1 MYDYLIIGN
10 GIAGLAAAEEIRK
23 NDENGKILIVSKEE
37 IPTYWRTRLSALI
50 AKDFDKDDIYVKKD
64 AWYQEKKIEEKLD
77 TEVEKLDLENNK
89 AILADG
95 EEIEYGKV
103 LLATGARA
111 FVPPIKNVESKG
123 VFAIRS
129 LDDLISF
136 KEYAADKKEVVII
149 GGGILGLEAA
159 FSVKEL
165 GKEVSVIEAADYILN
180 RQLDHALSKKL
191 EESLNEMGIKTYT
204 GKATEEILAN
214 DGKVSGIKLSN
225 GEEIKADLIMIQAGV
240 RSIIDIAK
248 NSNLEVDRGIIVNDN
263 LQSKKENVYAAGD
276 CAQIGNFTIGLWTA
290 SQEMGKIVGRN
301 MTGAKETYEKP
312 KPFSTLMIGN
322 IKVFSAGMTSGE
334 GIEEMKAEKDGNIYK
349 LFKKDGK
356 FVGGILWNDIKMQND
371 VKDLVFNGKNLE
383 DTKLAEIFK

>member
-50 AKDFDKDDIYVKKD
+50 AKDFNKDDIYVKKD
-64 AWYQEKKIEEKLD
+64 AWYQEKNIEEKLD

-89 AILADG
+89 AILANG

-180 RQLDHALSKKL
+180 RQLDHELSKKL
-191 EESLNEMGIKTYT
+191 EKSLNDMGIKTFT

-225 GEEIKADLIMIQAGV
+225 GEEIKADVIMVQAGV
-240 RSIIDIAK
+240 RSIIDLAK

-334 GIEEMKAEKDGNIYK
+334 GIEEMKAKKDGNIYK

-383 DTKLAEIFK
+383 DTKLAEIFN

>member
-50 AKDFDKDDIYVKKD
+50 AKDFNKDDIYVKKE
-64 AWYQEKKIEEKLD
+64 AWYQEKNIEEKLD

-180 RQLDHALSKKL
+180 RQLDHELSKNL
-191 EESLNEMGIKTYT
+191 EKSLNEMGIKTFT

-225 GEEIKADLIMIQAGV
+225 GEEIKADVIMVQAGV
-240 RSIIDIAK
+240 RSIIDLAK

-334 GIEEMKAEKDGNIYK
+334 GIEEIKAEKDGNIYK

-383 DTKLAEIFK
+383 DTKLAEIFN

>member
-23 NDENGKILIVSKEE
+23 SDENGKILIVSKEE

-225 GEEIKADLIMIQAGV
+225 GEEIKADVIMVQAGV
-240 RSIIDIAK
+240 RSIIDLAK

-371 VKDLVFNGKNLE
+371 VKDLVFNSKNLE

>member
-23 NDENGKILIVSKEE
+23 NDENGKILIVSKEG

-50 AKDFDKDDIYVKKD
+50 AKDFDKDDIYVKKE
-64 AWYQEKKIEEKLD
+64 AWYQEKNIEEKLD

-180 RQLDHALSKKL
+180 RQLDHELSKKL
-191 EESLNEMGIKTYT
+191 EKSLNDMGIKTFT
-204 GKATEEILAN
+204 GKATEEILVN

-225 GEEIKADLIMIQAGV
+225 GEEIKADVIMVQAGV
-240 RSIIDIAK
+240 RSIIDLAK

-383 DTKLAEIFK
+383 DTKLAEIFN

>member
-50 AKDFDKDDIYVKKD
+50 AKDFDKDDIYVKKE
-64 AWYQEKKIEEKLD
+64 AWYQEKNIEEKLD

-89 AILADG
+89 AILANG

-180 RQLDHALSKKL
+180 RQLDHELSKKL
-191 EESLNEMGIKTYT
+191 EKSLNEMGIKTFT

-214 DGKVSGIKLSN
+214 DGKVTGIKLSN
-225 GEEIKADLIMIQAGV
+225 GEEIKADVIMVQAGV
-240 RSIIDIAK
+240 RSIIDLAK

-383 DTKLAEIFK
+383 DTKLAEIFN

>member
-37 IPTYWRTRLSALI
+37 IQTYWRTRLSALI
-50 AKDFDKDDIYVKKD
+50 AKDFDKDDIYVKKE
-64 AWYQEKKIEEKLD
+64 AWYQEKNIEEKLD

-180 RQLDHALSKKL
+180 RQLDHELSKKL
-191 EESLNEMGIKTYT
+191 EKSLNDMGIKTFT

-225 GEEIKADLIMIQAGV
+225 GEEIKADVIMVQAGV
-240 RSIIDIAK
+240 RSIIDLAK

-334 GIEEMKAEKDGNIYK
+334 GIEEMKTEKDGNIYK

-383 DTKLAEIFK
+383 DTKLAEIFN

>member
-64 AWYQEKKIEEKLD
+64 AWYQEKNIEEKLD

-89 AILADG
+89 AILANG

-180 RQLDHALSKKL
+180 RQLDHELSKKL
-191 EESLNEMGIKTYT
+191 EKSLNDMGIKTFT

-225 GEEIKADLIMIQAGV
+225 GEEIKADVIMVQAGV
-240 RSIIDIAK
+240 RSIIDLAK

-334 GIEEMKAEKDGNIYK
+334 GIEEIKTEKDGNIYK

-356 FVGGILWNDIKMQND
+356 FVGGILWNDIKIQND

-383 DTKLAEIFK
+383 DTKLAEIFN

>member
-23 NDENGKILIVSKEE
+23 NDENGNILIVSKEE

-50 AKDFDKDDIYVKKD
+50 AKDFDKDDIYVKKE
-64 AWYQEKKIEEKLD
+64 AWYQEKNIEEKLD

-180 RQLDHALSKKL
+180 RQLDHELSKKL

-204 GKATEEILAN
+204 GKATEEILTN

-225 GEEIKADLIMIQAGV
+225 GEEIKADVIMVQAGV
-240 RSIIDIAK
+240 RSIIDLAK

-263 LQSKKENVYAAGD
+263 LQSKKENVFAAGD

-383 DTKLAEIFK
+383 DTKLSEIFN

>member
-50 AKDFDKDDIYVKKD
+50 AKDFNKDDIHVKKD
-64 AWYQEKKIEEKLD
+64 AWYQEKNIEEKLD

-89 AILADG
+89 AILANG

-159 FSVKEL
+159 FSVKKL

-180 RQLDHALSKKL
+180 RQLDHELSKKL
-191 EESLNEMGIKTYT
+191 EKSLNEMGIKTFT

-225 GEEIKADLIMIQAGV
+225 GEEIKADVIMVQAGV
-240 RSIIDIAK
+240 RSIIDLAK

-383 DTKLAEIFK
+383 DTKLAEIFN

>member
-50 AKDFDKDDIYVKKD
+50 AKDFDKDDIYVKKE
-64 AWYQEKKIEEKLD
+64 AWYQEKNIEEKLD

-89 AILADG
+89 AIMADG

-111 FVPPIKNVESKG
+111 FVPPIKNVESKS

-180 RQLDHALSKKL
+180 RQLDHELSKKL
-191 EESLNEMGIKTYT
+191 EKSLNEMGIKTFT
-204 GKATEEILAN
+204 GKATEEILTN

-225 GEEIKADLIMIQAGV
+225 GEEIKADVIMVQAGV
-240 RSIIDIAK
+240 RSIIDLAK

-263 LQSKKENVYAAGD
+263 LQSKKENVFAAGD

-383 DTKLAEIFK
+383 DTKLAEIFN

>member
-37 IPTYWRTRLSALI
+37 IQTYWRTRLSALI
-50 AKDFDKDDIYVKKD
+50 AKDFDKDDIYVKKE
-64 AWYQEKKIEEKLD
+64 AWYQEKNIEEKLD

-180 RQLDHALSKKL
+180 RQLDHELSKKL
-191 EESLNEMGIKTYT
+191 EKSLNEMGIKTYT
-204 GKATEEILAN
+204 GKATEEILTN

-225 GEEIKADLIMIQAGV
+225 GEEIKADLIMVQAGV
-240 RSIIDIAK
+240 RSIIDLAK

-263 LQSKKENVYAAGD
+263 LQSKKENVFAAGD

-383 DTKLAEIFK
+383 DTKLAEIFN

>member
-50 AKDFDKDDIYVKKD
+50 AKDFDKDDIYVKKE
-64 AWYQEKKIEEKLD
+64 AWYQEKNIEEKLD

-89 AILADG
+89 AIFADG

-165 GKEVSVIEAADYILN
+165 GKEVSVIEASDYILN
-180 RQLDHALSKKL
+180 RQLDHELSKKL
-191 EESLNEMGIKTYT
+191 EKSLNEMDIKTFT

-225 GEEIKADLIMIQAGV
+225 GEEIKADVIMVQAGV
-240 RSIIDIAK
+240 RSIIDLAK

-334 GIEEMKAEKDGNIYK
+334 GIEEMKTEKDGNIYK

-383 DTKLAEIFK
+383 DTKLAEIFN

>member
-50 AKDFDKDDIYVKKD
+50 AKDFDKDDIYVKKE
-64 AWYQEKKIEEKLD
+64 AWYQEKNIEEKLD

-89 AILADG
+89 AILANG

-180 RQLDHALSKKL
+180 RQLDHELSKNL
-191 EESLNEMGIKTYT
+191 EKSLNEMGIKTFT
-204 GKATEEILAN
+204 GKATEEILVN

-225 GEEIKADLIMIQAGV
+225 GKEIKADVIMVQAGV
-240 RSIIDIAK
+240 RSIIDLAK

-383 DTKLAEIFK
+383 DTKLSEIFN

>member
-50 AKDFDKDDIYVKKD
+50 SKDFDKDDIYVKKED
-64 AWYQEKKIEEKLD
+64 WYQEKNIEEKLD

-89 AILADG
+89 AIMADG
-95 EEIEYGKV
+95 EEIEYAKV

-180 RQLDHALSKKL
+180 RQLDHELSKKL
-191 EESLNEMGIKTYT
+191 EKSLNDMGIKTFT
-204 GKATEEILAN
+204 GKATEEILVN

-225 GEEIKADLIMIQAGV
+225 GEEIKADVIMVQAGV
-240 RSIIDIAK
+240 RSIIDLAK

-334 GIEEMKAEKDGNIYK
+334 GIEEMKTEKDGNIYK

-383 DTKLAEIFK
+383 DTKLAEIFN

>member
-64 AWYQEKKIEEKLD
+64 AWYQEKNIEEKLD

-180 RQLDHALSKKL
+180 RQLDHELSKKL
-191 EESLNEMGIKTYT
+191 EESLNDMGIKTFT

-225 GEEIKADLIMIQAGV
+225 GEEIKADVIMVQAGV
-240 RSIIDIAK
+240 RSIIDLAK

-349 LFKKDGK
+349 IFKKDGK

>member
-23 NDENGKILIVSKEE
+23 NDENGKILIVSKEG

-50 AKDFDKDDIYVKKD
+50 AKDFDKDDIYVKKE
-64 AWYQEKKIEEKLD
+64 AWYQEKNIEEKLD

-89 AILADG
+89 AILAYG

-180 RQLDHALSKKL
+180 RQLDHELSKKL
-191 EESLNEMGIKTYT
+191 EKSLNEMGIKTFT
-204 GKATEEILAN
+204 GKATEEILVN
-214 DGKVSGIKLSN
+214 NGKVSGIKLSN
-225 GEEIKADLIMIQAGV
+225 GEEIKADVIMVQAGV
-240 RSIIDIAK
+240 RSIIDLAK

-301 MTGAKETYEKP
+301 ITGAKETYEKP

-383 DTKLAEIFK
+383 DTKLAEIFN

>member
-23 NDENGKILIVSKEE
+23 NDENGKILIVSKEK

-50 AKDFDKDDIYVKKD
+50 AKDFDKDDIYVKKE
-64 AWYQEKKIEEKLD
+64 AWYQEKNIEEKLD

-95 EEIEYGKV
+95 EEIEYAKV

-180 RQLDHALSKKL
+180 RQLDHELSKKL
-191 EESLNEMGIKTYT
+191 ENSLNDMGIKTFT

-225 GEEIKADLIMIQAGV
+225 GEEIKADVIMVQAGV
-240 RSIIDIAK
+240 RSIIDLAK

-334 GIEEMKAEKDGNIYK
+334 GIEEMKTEKDGNIYK

-371 VKDLVFNGKNLE
+371 VKDHVFNGKNLE
-383 DTKLAEIFK
+383 DTKLAEIFN

>member
-23 NDENGKILIVSKEE
+23 NDENGNILIVSKEE

-50 AKDFDKDDIYVKKD
+50 AKDFDKDDIYVKKE
-64 AWYQEKKIEEKLD
+64 AWYQEKNIEEKLD

-165 GKEVSVIEAADYILN
+165 GKEVSVIEASDYILN
-180 RQLDHALSKKL
+180 RQLDHELSKKL
-191 EESLNEMGIKTYT
+191 EKSLNDMGIKTFT
-204 GKATEEILAN
+204 GKATEEILTN

-225 GEEIKADLIMIQAGV
+225 GEEIKADLIMVQAGV
-240 RSIIDIAK
+240 RSIIDLAK

-383 DTKLAEIFK
+383 DTKLAEIFN

>member
-50 AKDFDKDDIYVKKD
+50 AKDFDKDDIYVKKE
-64 AWYQEKKIEEKLD
+64 AWYQEKNIEEKLD

-165 GKEVSVIEAADYILN
+165 GKEVSVIEASDYILN
-180 RQLDHALSKKL
+180 RQLDHELSKKL
-191 EESLNEMGIKTYT
+191 EKSLNEMGIKTYT
-204 GKATEEILAN
+204 GKATEEILTN

-225 GEEIKADLIMIQAGV
+225 GEEIKADLIMVQAGV
-240 RSIIDIAK
+240 RSIIDLAK

-263 LQSKKENVYAAGD
+263 LQSKKENVFAAGD

-383 DTKLAEIFK
+383 DTKLAEIFN

>member
-50 AKDFDKDDIYVKKD
+50 AKDFDKDDIYVKKE
-64 AWYQEKKIEEKLD
+64 AWYQEKNIEEKLD

-89 AILADG
+89 AILANG
-95 EEIEYGKV
+95 EEIEYAKV

-180 RQLDHALSKKL
+180 RQLDHELSKKL
-191 EESLNEMGIKTYT
+191 EKSLNDMGIKTFT

-225 GEEIKADLIMIQAGV
+225 GEEIKADVIMVQAGV
-240 RSIIDIAK
+240 RSIIDLAK

-263 LQSKKENVYAAGD
+263 LQSRKENVYAAGD

-371 VKDLVFNGKNLE
+371 VKDLVFNDKNLE
-383 DTKLAEIFK
+383 DTKLAEIFN

>member
-50 AKDFDKDDIYVKKD
+50 SKDFDKDDIYVKKED
-64 AWYQEKKIEEKLD
+64 WYQEKNIEEKLD

-89 AILADG
+89 AIMADG
-95 EEIEYGKV
+95 EEIEYAKV

-180 RQLDHALSKKL
+180 RQLDHELSKKL
-191 EESLNEMGIKTYT
+191 EKSLNDMGIKTFT
-204 GKATEEILAN
+204 GKATEEILVN

-225 GEEIKADLIMIQAGV
+225 GEEIKADVIMVQAGV
-240 RSIIDIAK
+240 RSIIDLAK

-334 GIEEMKAEKDGNIYK
+334 GIEEMKTEKDGNIYK

-383 DTKLAEIFK
+383 ETKLAEIFN

>member
-50 AKDFDKDDIYVKKD
+50 SKDFDKDDIYVKKED
-64 AWYQEKKIEEKLD
+64 WYQEKNIEEKLD

-89 AILADG
+89 AIMADG
-95 EEIEYGKV
+95 EEIEYAKV

-180 RQLDHALSKKL
+180 RQLDHELSKKL
-191 EESLNEMGIKTYT
+191 EKSLNDMGIKTFT
-204 GKATEEILAN
+204 GKATEEILVN

-225 GEEIKADLIMIQAGV
+225 GEEIKADVIMVQAGV
-240 RSIIDIAK
+240 RSIIDLAK

-263 LQSKKENVYAAGD
+263 LQSRKENVYAAGD

-334 GIEEMKAEKDGNIYK
+334 GIEEMKTEKDGNIYK

-383 DTKLAEIFK
+383 DTKLAEIFN

>member
-50 AKDFDKDDIYVKKD
+50 AKDFDKDDIYVKKE
-64 AWYQEKKIEEKLD
+64 AWYQEKNIEEKLG
-77 TEVEKLDLENNK
+77 TEVEKLDLENDK
-89 AILADG
+89 AILANG

-180 RQLDHALSKKL
+180 RQLDHELSKKL
-191 EESLNEMGIKTYT
+191 EKSLNDMGIKTFT
-204 GKATEEILAN
+204 GKATEEILVN

-225 GEEIKADLIMIQAGV
+225 GEEIKADVIMVQAGV
-240 RSIIDIAK
+240 RSIIDLAK

-383 DTKLAEIFK
+383 DTKLAEIFN

>member
-1 MYDYLIIGN
+1 MYNYLIIGN

-50 AKDFDKDDIYVKKD
+50 AKDFNKDDIYVKKD
-64 AWYQEKKIEEKLD
+64 AWYQEKNIEEKLD

-89 AILADG
+89 AILANG

-180 RQLDHALSKKL
+180 RQLDHELSKKL
-191 EESLNEMGIKTYT
+191 EKSLNEMGIKTYT

-240 RSIIDIAK
+240 RSIIDLAK

>member
-50 AKDFDKDDIYVKKD
+50 AKDFDKDDIYVKKE
-64 AWYQEKKIEEKLD
+64 AWYQEKNIEEKLD

-95 EEIEYGKV
+95 EEIEYAKV

-180 RQLDHALSKKL
+180 RQLDHELSKKL
-191 EESLNEMGIKTYT
+191 EKSLNDMGIKTFT
-204 GKATEEILAN
+204 GKATEEILVN

-225 GEEIKADLIMIQAGV
+225 GEEIKADVIMVQAGV
-240 RSIIDIAK
+240 RSIIDLAK

-334 GIEEMKAEKDGNIYK
+334 GIEEMKTEKDGNIYK

-383 DTKLAEIFK
+383 DTKLAEIFN

>member
-23 NDENGKILIVSKEE
+23 SDENGKILIVSKEE

-50 AKDFDKDDIYVKKD
+50 AKDFDKDDIYVKKE
-64 AWYQEKKIEEKLD
+64 AWYQEKNIEEKLD

-89 AILADG
+89 AILANG

-165 GKEVSVIEAADYILN
+165 GKEVSVIEASDYILN
-180 RQLDHALSKKL
+180 RQLDHELSKKL
-191 EESLNEMGIKTYT
+191 EKSLNEMGIKTFT

-225 GEEIKADLIMIQAGV
+225 GEEIKADVIMVQAGV
-240 RSIIDIAK
+240 RSIIDLAK

-301 MTGAKETYEKP
+301 MTGAKDTYEKP

-383 DTKLAEIFK
+383 DTKLAEIFN

>member
-64 AWYQEKKIEEKLD
+64 AWYQEKNIEEKLD

-89 AILADG
+89 AILANG

-180 RQLDHALSKKL
+180 RQLDHELSKKL
-191 EESLNEMGIKTYT
+191 EKSLNDMGIKTFT

-225 GEEIKADLIMIQAGV
+225 GEEIKADVIMVQAGV
-240 RSIIDIAK
+240 RSIIDLAK

-371 VKDLVFNGKNLE
+371 VKDLVFNSKNLE
-383 DTKLAEIFK
+383 DTKLAEIFN

>member
-64 AWYQEKKIEEKLD
+64 AWYQEKNIEEKLD

-89 AILADG
+89 AILANG
-95 EEIEYGKV
+95 EEIEYSKV

-180 RQLDHALSKKL
+180 RQLDHELSKNL
-191 EESLNEMGIKTYT
+191 EKSLNEMGIKTFT
-204 GKATEEILAN
+204 GKATEEILVN

-225 GEEIKADLIMIQAGV
+225 GEEIKADVIMVQAGV
-240 RSIIDIAK
+240 RSIIDLAK

-290 SQEMGKIVGRN
+290 SQEMGKIVGHN

-383 DTKLAEIFK
+383 DNKLSEIFN

>member
-64 AWYQEKKIEEKLD
+64 AWYQEKNIEEKLD

-89 AILADG
+89 AILANG

-180 RQLDHALSKKL
+180 RQLDHELSKKL
-191 EESLNEMGIKTYT
+191 EKSLNEMGIKTYT

-225 GEEIKADLIMIQAGV
+225 GEEIKADVIMVQAGV
-240 RSIIDIAK
+240 RSIIDLAK

>member
-50 AKDFDKDDIYVKKD
+50 AKDFDKDDIYVKKE
-64 AWYQEKKIEEKLD
+64 AWYQEKNIEEKLD

-89 AILADG
+89 AILANG

-180 RQLDHALSKKL
+180 RQLDHELSKKL
-191 EESLNEMGIKTYT
+191 EKSLNDMGIKTFT

-225 GEEIKADLIMIQAGV
+225 GEEIKADVIMVQAGV
-240 RSIIDIAK
+240 RSIIDLAK

-334 GIEEMKAEKDGNIYK
+334 GIEEMKAKKDGNIYK

-383 DTKLAEIFK
+383 ETKLAEIFN

>member
-50 AKDFDKDDIYVKKD
+50 AKDFDKDDIYVKKE
-64 AWYQEKKIEEKLD
+64 AWYQEKNIEEKLD

-123 VFAIRS
+123 VFAIRN

-180 RQLDHALSKKL
+180 RQLDHELSKNL
-191 EESLNEMGIKTYT
+191 EKSLKEMGIKTFT
-204 GKATEEILAN
+204 GKATEEILVN

-225 GEEIKADLIMIQAGV
+225 GEEIKADVIMVQAGV
-240 RSIIDIAK
+240 RSIIDLAK

-383 DTKLAEIFK
+383 DTKLAEIFN

>member
-23 NDENGKILIVSKEE
+23 SDENGKILIVSKEE

-50 AKDFDKDDIYVKKD
+50 AKDFDKDDIYVKKE
-64 AWYQEKKIEEKLD
+64 AWYQEKNIEEKLD

-89 AILADG
+89 AILANG

-165 GKEVSVIEAADYILN
+165 GKEVSVIEASDYILN
-180 RQLDHALSKKL
+180 RQLDHELSKKL
-191 EESLNEMGIKTYT
+191 EKSLNEMGIKTFT

-225 GEEIKADLIMIQAGV
+225 GEEIKADVIMVQAGV
-240 RSIIDIAK
+240 RSIIDLAK

-301 MTGAKETYEKP
+301 MTGAKDTYEKP
-312 KPFSTLMIGN
+312 KPFSTLIIGN

-383 DTKLAEIFK
+383 DTKLAEIFN

>member
-50 AKDFDKDDIYVKKD
+50 AKDFDKDDIYVKKE
-64 AWYQEKKIEEKLD
+64 AWYQEKNIEEKLD

-180 RQLDHALSKKL
+180 RQLDHELSKKL
-191 EESLNEMGIKTYT
+191 EKSLNDMGIKTFT

-225 GEEIKADLIMIQAGV
+225 GEEIKADVIMVQAGV
-240 RSIIDIAK
+240 RSIIDLAK

-383 DTKLAEIFK
+383 DTKLAEIFN

>member
-50 AKDFDKDDIYVKKD
+50 AKDFDKDDIYVKKE
-64 AWYQEKKIEEKLD
+64 AWYQEKNIEEKLD

-89 AILADG
+89 AILAYG

-180 RQLDHALSKKL
+180 RQLDHELSKKL
-191 EESLNEMGIKTYT
+191 EKSLNEMGIKTFT
-204 GKATEEILAN
+204 GKATEEILVN
-214 DGKVSGIKLSN
+214 NGKISGIKLSN
-225 GEEIKADLIMIQAGV
+225 GEEIKADVIMVQAGV
-240 RSIIDIAK
+240 RSIIDLAK

-301 MTGAKETYEKP
+301 ITGAKETYEKP

-383 DTKLAEIFK
+383 DTKLAEIFN

>member
-50 AKDFDKDDIYVKKD
+50 AKDFDKDDIYVKKE
-64 AWYQEKKIEEKLD
+64 AWYQEKNIEEKLD

-89 AILADG
+89 AILANG

-180 RQLDHALSKKL
+180 RQLDHELSKKL
-191 EESLNEMGIKTYT
+191 EKSLNDMGIKTFT
-204 GKATEEILAN
+204 GKATEEILVN

-225 GEEIKADLIMIQAGV
+225 GEEIKADVIMVQAGV
-240 RSIIDIAK
+240 RSIIDLAK

-263 LQSKKENVYAAGD
+263 LQSRKENVYAAGD

-334 GIEEMKAEKDGNIYK
+334 GIEEMKTEKDGNIYK

-383 DTKLAEIFK
+383 DTKLAEIFN

>member
-50 AKDFDKDDIYVKKD
+50 AKDFDKDDIYVKKE
-64 AWYQEKKIEEKLD
+64 AWYQEKNIEEKLD
-77 TEVEKLDLENNK
+77 TEVEKLDLENDK
-89 AILADG
+89 AILANG

-180 RQLDHALSKKL
+180 RQLDHELSKKL
-191 EESLNEMGIKTYT
+191 EESLNEMGIKTFT
-204 GKATEEILAN
+204 GKATEEILVN

-225 GEEIKADLIMIQAGV
+225 GEEIKADVIMVQAGV
-240 RSIIDIAK
+240 RSIIDLAK

-301 MTGAKETYEKP
+301 MTGAKDTYEKP

-383 DTKLAEIFK
+383 DTKLAEIFN

>member
-50 AKDFDKDDIYVKKD
+50 AKDFDKDDIYVKKE
-64 AWYQEKKIEEKLD
+64 AWYQEKNIEEKLG
-77 TEVEKLDLENNK
+77 TEVEKLDLENDK
-89 AILADG
+89 AILSNG

-111 FVPPIKNVESKG
+111 FVPPIKNVESKS

-180 RQLDHALSKKL
+180 RQLDHELSKNL
-191 EESLNEMGIKTYT
+191 EKSLNEMGIKTFT
-204 GKATEEILAN
+204 GKATEEILVN

-225 GEEIKADLIMIQAGV
+225 GKEIKADVIMVQAGV
-240 RSIIDIAK
+240 RSIIDLAK

-383 DTKLAEIFK
+383 DTKLAEIFN

>member
-23 NDENGKILIVSKEE
+23 NDENGNILIVSKEE

-50 AKDFDKDDIYVKKD
+50 AKDFDKDDIYVKKE
-64 AWYQEKKIEEKLD
+64 AWYQEKNIEEKLD

-89 AILADG
+89 AILANG

-180 RQLDHALSKKL
+180 RQLDYELSKKL

-204 GKATEEILAN
+204 GKATEEILTN

-225 GEEIKADLIMIQAGV
+225 GEEIKADVIMVQVGV
-240 RSIIDIAK
+240 RSIIDLAK

>member
-64 AWYQEKKIEEKLD
+64 AWYQEKNIEEKLD

-89 AILADG
+89 AILANG

-225 GEEIKADLIMIQAGV
+225 GEEIKADVIMVQAGV
-240 RSIIDIAK
+240 RSIIDLAK

>member
-23 NDENGKILIVSKEE
+23 NDENGNILIVSKEE

-50 AKDFDKDDIYVKKD
+50 AKDFNKDDIYVKKE
-64 AWYQEKKIEEKLD
+64 AWYQEKNIEEKLD
-77 TEVEKLDLENNK
+77 TEVEKLDLENDK
-89 AILADG
+89 AILSNG

-180 RQLDHALSKKL
+180 RQLDHELSKKL
-191 EESLNEMGIKTYT
+191 EKSLNEMGIKTFT
-204 GKATEEILAN
+204 GKATEEILVN

-225 GEEIKADLIMIQAGV
+225 GEEIKADVIMVQAGV
-240 RSIIDIAK
+240 RSIIDLAK

-290 SQEMGKIVGRN
+290 SQEMGKIVGHN

-383 DTKLAEIFK
+383 DTKLAEIFN